1 MAPPVESGLDV
12 LAGENFKRLRGTRL
26 GLLSHPASVDHELR
40 HALPLLLSAGLEVR
54 VLFGPEHGF
63 SGAAQDMQPVA
74 GERRGAIPTLSL
86 YGETEETLAPA
97 REALADI
104 QVLLVDLQDVGSR
117 YYTFAAT
124 ARYCLRACRDA
135 GVRLMVLDRPN
146 PLGGVALEGP
156 RILPEMSSFVGAFS
170 VPVRHALTLGELLRL
185 AAREDGCQDAL
196 EVVPMRGWRRGM
208 WFDETGLPWVLPSPN
223 MPTLDT
229 AVVYPGA
236 CLFEATN
243 LSEGR
248 GTTRP
253 FELVGAPWLDG
264 ERLAEAMNARA
275 LPGVRYRPVEFTPGF
290 HKHAGAA
297 CRGVQAHVTDRSAFE
312 PFLSGLCLLKEA
324 RRQVPDKFAWRE
336 RPYEFVADRP
346 AMDLLCG
353 SERER
358 LAVERGA
365 DVEEL
370 AEEWRRECHE
380 FAGRRK
386 EYLLYP
392 EDEP

>member
-1 MAPPVESGLDV
+1 MAPSVESGLDV
-12 LAGENFKRLRGTRL
+12 LAGERFRRLRGRRL
-26 GLLSHPASVDHELR
+26 GLLSHPASIDRELR
-40 HALPLLLSAGLEVR
+40 HALPLLREAGADLR

-63 SGAAQDMQPVA
+63 SGVAQDMQPVA
-74 GERRGAIPTLSL
+74 GERRGAVPTVSL
-86 YGETEETLAPA
+86 YGATEETLAPA
-97 REALADI
+97 REVLADI
-104 QVLLVDLQDVGSR
+104 EVLLVDLQDVGSR
-117 YYTFAAT
+117 YYTFAAS

-135 GVRLMVLDRPN
+135 GVRLIVLDRPN
-146 PLGGVALEGP
+146 PLGGVVMEGP
-156 RILPEMSSFVGAFS
+156 CLRPEMRSFVGAFA
-170 VPVRHALTLGELLRL
+170 VPVRHGLTIGELLRL
-185 AAREDGCQDAL
+185 AAQEERCEDAL
-196 EVVPMRGWRRGM
+196 EVVPMRGWRRRM

-253 FELVGAPWLDG
+253 FELIGAPWLDG
-264 ERLAEAMNARA
+264 ERLAESMNARA
-275 LPGVRYRPVEFTPGF
+275 LPGVRYRPVEFSPAF
-290 HKHAGAA
+290 HKHAGAI
-297 CRGVQAHVTDRSAFE
+297 CRGVQVHVTDRSAFE
-312 PFLSGLCLLKEA
+312 PFLAGLFLLAQA
-324 RRQVPDKFAWRE
+324 RRQLPEKFAWRE

-358 LAVERGA
+358 LAIERGA
-365 DVEEL
+365 DLSAL
-370 AEEWRRECHE
+370 AVEWRGECHE
-380 FAGRRK
+380 FARRRR
-386 EYLLYP
+386 ECLLYP